1 MGVFLVAF
9 LVATIVCQHF
19 YAAAEPQNEVTN
31 GTKPLTGIQWKEF
44 WVFRLL
50 LNLIGYG
57 TIIVPGYLIIRY
69 VRGTEL
75 IKQTGGGCLPSLVRS
90 CVVGTEYQTVSL
102 EEAGKSAE
110 TTSTA
115 KERTVFPT
123 WVKLCWCVFGLL
135 GSYLVWGYLQE
146 RIMTQ
151 KYRAEEGLE
160 GENFK
165 NSLFLVFMNRILA
178 LLIGAVYIMCMHL
191 PRHHAPLYK
200 YSYSSFSNIMSS
212 WCQYEALKFVSFPT
226 QVLAKASKIIPVMLM
241 GKVMSKKTYQWYEYI
256 TAVMISIGVCMF
268 VLTSRDSVKDHGTIT
283 TLSGVVLLVLYLA
296 FDAFTS
302 NWQGELFTKYKMSS
316 IQMMVGVNLFSVLF
330 TGLSLIEQGGFFES
344 VAFMG
349 RQSKFIFDVVLLSI
363 CSATGQLFIFYTISQ
378 FGAVVFTIIMTT
390 RQALAILL
398 SCIVF
403 LHPVTAVGILGVLVV
418 FMAVFVRVYCNY
430 RIKARA
436 RMAKA
441 APGVATAKI

>member
-1 MGVFLVAF
+1 M
-9 LVATIVCQHF
+9 
-19 YAAAEPQNEVTN
+19 P
-31 GTKPLTGIQWKEF
+31 
-44 WVFRLL
+44 
-50 LNLIGYG
+50 NLI
-57 TIIVPGYLIIRY
+57 
-69 VRGTEL
+69 
-75 IKQTGGGCLPSLVRS
+75 RS
-90 CVVGTEYQTVSL
+90 CVVGTEYQTASL
-102 EEAGKSAE
+102 EEAGKSPE
-110 TTSTA
+110 TAPSV
-115 KERTVFPT
+115 KERGVFPT

-146 RIMTQ
+146 RIMTL
-151 KYRAEEGLE
+151 KYGADKESG

-178 LLIGAVYIMCMHL
+178 LVIGSVYIMCMHL

-241 GKVMSKKTYQWYEYI
+241 GKLVSKKSYQWYEYI
-256 TAVMISIGVCMF
+256 TAVMISAGVCMF
-268 VLTSRDSVKDHGTIT
+268 LLTSRDSVRDHGTIT
-283 TLSGVVLLVLYLA
+283 TMSGVILLVMYLA

-330 TGLSLIEQGGFFES
+330 TGLSLIEQGGFLES

-403 LHPVTAVGILGVLVV
+403 LHPITAIGIFGVLVV
-418 FMAVFVRVYCNY
+418 FFAVFIRAYCNY
-430 RIKARA
+430 RIKKKMRS
-436 RMAKA
+436 AKP
-441 APGVATAKI
+441 APGTATAKI